1 MARPKTSWGDAAA
14 MLAEAGVEAVTA
26 FYGRFT
32 GDDERAALT
41 VPMRLQDAVTR
52 KDADA
57 FADVFAENGSLVQYD
72 DELKNREEIRAYM
85 KAAFAGP
92 FKDNDVAGRSLRL
105 SFLTDDVALLTE
117 EAGVLL
123 PGEQKAAPERLFYAT
138 WVIHRV
144 APGRLELL
152 SFHQS
157 PIHS

>member
-1 MARPKTSWGDAAA
+1 MTRSETPWGDADEILAA
-14 MLAEAGVEAVTA
+14 AGVRAVTA
-26 FYGRFT
+26 FVGRYT
-32 GDDERAALT
+32 SADERAALT

-105 SFLTDDVALLTE
+105 SFLTGDVAMLTE

-123 PGEQKAAPERLFYAT
+123 PGERKAAPERLFYAT
-138 WVIHRV
+138 WLIHRV